1 MRLNYINNF
10 YYTWAA
16 VAVGG
21 VSLGTAVYKGLH
33 ASSQDR
39 KAKREGEAAKRPFY
53 SIPSED
59 LINRNIAGSMAE
71 QGLSS
76 AEKQYAGEQRERGLA
91 TSTHALSETGAG
103 VNQFG
108 ELNQVFSDS
117 LKSQS
122 ALDAQ
127 EHKQNIDFFT
137 KANSEISAQKGIQFG
152 INELQPYES
161 KLKEIQDRRTAAQ
174 TNENNAVNEGI
185 GSASAIATG
194 VNSYLKQ
201 PPKTPPANGDWSKVT
216 DWSKV
221 STPYN
226 RTFGLENTGATSGA
240 SPADAFGSIDPNSWN
255 PGAMASLPDSSDNS

>member
-33 ASSQDR
+33 ASAQDR
-39 KAKREGEAAKRPFY
+39 KAKREGEATKHPFY
-53 SIPSED
+53 STPTED
-59 LINRNIAGSMAE
+59 IINRNILGVNAE
-71 QGLSS
+71 GGLSS
-76 AEKQYAGEQRERGLA
+76 AEKQYAGEQRERGLS

-108 ELNQVFSDS
+108 ELNQVFADS

-127 EHKQNIDFFT
+127 EHKQNIDMFT

-161 KLKEIQDRRTAAQ
+161 KLKEIQDRRIAAQ

-194 VNSYLKQ
+194 VNSYLSTKIPPPPKQ
-201 PPKTPPANGDWSKVT
+201 PDYSKM
-216 DWSKV
+216 
-221 STPYN
+221 TPYN
-226 RTFGLENTGATSGA
+226 RTFGLENTGGDQAG
-240 SPADAFGSIDPNSWN
+240 SPAANYGSIDPNSWN